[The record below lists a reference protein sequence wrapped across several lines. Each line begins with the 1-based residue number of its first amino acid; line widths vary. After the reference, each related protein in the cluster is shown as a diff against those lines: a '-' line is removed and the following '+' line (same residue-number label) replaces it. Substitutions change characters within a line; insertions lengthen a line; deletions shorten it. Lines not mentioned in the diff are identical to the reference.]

1 MQRTIFTE
9 EHQAFRAMVRDF
21 FTREIAPQR
30 PAWESAGAP
39 PADFFKRVAELGI
52 MGIQIPEVYGGAG
65 QSSYKFNA
73 VLTEEAVR
81 AGLQIGSLRTH
92 LDMALSYLLAYA
104 GPKQKQRWLPPFSTG
119 DLITAIAMTEPGTG
133 SDLAGVRTTAARA
146 DGGYVING
154 SKTFITGAVNAT
166 LVLTV
171 VRTSPPGAD
180 GDRRSGLSLIAVESD
195 RAGYSRGR
203 LLEKIG
209 MKAQDTSE
217 IFFDNVWVPEENL
230 MGEEGRAFTYL
241 SHNLAQERLSIA
253 VNAQAAARFALD
265 TTLDYVRGRTVFG
278 QPLAALQNTKF
289 ELAECATDVEAGQAL
304 VDRAL
309 EDHDAGVLDPADA
322 AKVKLFCTQAQGRVV
337 DRCLQ
342 LHGGYGYILDYPIAR
357 LYTDARVTRIYGGS
371 SEVLKSVISKSLL
384 RAAEAGE
391 R

>member
-1 MQRTIFTE
+1 MQRAIFTE
-9 EHQAFRAMVRDF
+9 EQQVFRDMVRDF
-21 FTREIAPQR
+21 FTREIAPQQS
-30 PAWESAGAP
+30 AWEHAGAP

-65 QSSYKFNA
+65 ESTYKFNA
-73 VLTEEAVR
+73 IVTEEAVR

-104 GPKQKQRWLPPFSTG
+104 DAEQKQRWLPRFVAG
-119 DLITAIAMTEPGTG
+119 DLIAAIAMTEPGTG
-133 SDLAGVRTTAARA
+133 SDLAGVRTTGTRA

-166 LVLTV
+166 HILTV
-171 VRTSPPGAD
+171 VRTSPLEAD
-180 GDRRSGLSLIAVESD
+180 GDRRSGLSLIAVETD
-195 RAGYSRGR
+195 RPGYSRGR

-217 IFFDNVWVPEENL
+217 IFFDDVWVPEENL
-230 MGEEGRAFTYL
+230 LGEEGRAFAYL

-265 TTLDYVRGRTVFG
+265 TTLAYVRGRTVFG

-289 ELAECATDVEAGQAL
+289 ELADCATDVEAGQAF

-309 EDHDAGVLDPADA
+309 DDHDAGVLDPADA
-322 AKVKLFCTQAQGRVV
+322 AKLKLFCTQMQGRVV

-342 LHGGYGYILDYPIAR
+342 LHGGYGYMLEYPIAR

-391 R
+391 Q